1 MKKRGRTNSAMRR
14 LLLVPLAGLVL
25 LPTAGA
31 HAAVLKLKCNK
42 THGVELAHSSIVKV
56 YKVKVAKS
64 SKFEYVGCAKP
75 SGPVVT
81 LTHPFTQN
89 KVKMVAHLGAYVAF
103 TRTIEDTDTISV
115 VDARTGRQKQ
125 AIFAPD
131 NIDFDVDPDTPEV
144 AAVTLNLKGE
154 AAVVYAGLASGGTTG
169 SNNYVYAYDGSRRG
183 RAVPRLRLELDAARQ
198 LAEAQRGDGHL
209 DARRQEALGHDR
221 RGQPRGHSRQGELV
235 GQRHDG
241 AQRRHRLP
249 RRADGA
255 VWHVRRLVRAEHR
268 SHGHATG
275 SATSTVTIT
284 GGCSAVHAPV
294 AGQTSSVATCTV
306 RLNSPKRVTVTFS

>member
-1 MKKRGRTNSAMRR
+1 MKKPGRTNSAMRR

-144 AAVTLNLKGE
+144 AAVKLNLKGE

-169 SNNYVYAYDGSRRG
+169 SNNYVYAYDATGEDEQFLDYGSSSTLP
-183 RAVPRLRLELDAARQ
+183 ASSLRLSGETVSWTHAGKKRSATIGEVS
-198 LAEAQRGDGHL
+198 LAVTAGKGSSSGNVTTAPNGGIACHV
-209 DARRQEALGHDR
+209 ALTALSGTCVASFA
-221 RGQPRGHSRQGELV
+221 PSTEV
-235 GQRHDG
+235 T
-241 AQRRHRLP
+241 
-249 RRADGA
+249 
-255 VWHVRRLVRAEHR
+255 VT
-268 SHGHATG
+268 ATG